1 MPLPQQDN
9 IGHGGHRGWVHV
21 HSATLVEL
29 FRIVDAGWVLLGL
42 WLASKFL
49 DIVWNTSHFII
60 FLAAAGFFTAF
71 AGLWPLYR
79 SWRIAS
85 LGSELSRIGVCW
97 TASICCA
104 SLLDLLLI
112 TYIPLPAGSIIGI
125 WYLLTLAGLIA
136 TRILLRGSLRLIR
149 RRGGNFRTAAILG
162 ANETGQRVAH
172 TIQHT
177 SWMGLRLV
185 GFYDDRICEERRMP
199 GIPIAGQFSDLLD
212 RIQAREIDILYIT
225 LPLRAELRIHE
236 MLRQLQDSTVTVN
249 YVLDFTSFGLLR
261 PHWQNLSGMPI
272 VSLIDTPHQGIDA
285 ISKRIFDI
293 IVSSLILVFMAL
305 PMLVI
310 ACAIKLTSK
319 GPVLFRQKRY
329 GLEGKEFEIWKFRS
343 MTTCEDGKEQF
354 TQATRNDARLY
365 PLGIFLRRSS
375 LDELPQF
382 INVLQGRMS
391 IVGPRPHPVALN
403 QSQRK
408 LIEGYML
415 RHKVKSGITGW
426 AQINGFRGE
435 TDTHEKMLGRIQ
447 YDLEYINNW
456 SLFLDIKIILLTI
469 GKVFTDP
476 NAY

>member
-1 MPLPQQDN
+1 MTLPQRDN
-9 IGHGGHRGWVHV
+9 SGHGGHRGWVHV

-29 FRIVDAGWVLLGL
+29 FRIVDAAWLLLGL
-42 WLASKFL
+42 WFASSFL
-49 DIVWNTSHFII
+49 GIQWNTSHFIL
-60 FLAAAGFFTAF
+60 FLAAAGFFTVF
-71 AGLWPLYR
+71 AGLWPLYQ

-85 LGSELSRIGVCW
+85 LRSELSRVSICW
-97 TASICCA
+97 TASIGGT
-104 SLLDLLLI
+104 SLLDVLLI
-112 TYIPLPAGSIIGI
+112 PYTPLPTGSIIGL
-125 WYLLTLAGLIA
+125 WYLITQGGLLA
-136 TRILLRGSLRLIR
+136 TRILLRGSLRQIR

-162 ANETGQRVAH
+162 ANETGKRVAH
-172 TIQHT
+172 AIEHT
-177 SWMGLRLV
+177 SWMGLRLL
-185 GFYDDRICEERRMP
+185 GFYDDRISEERRIP
-199 GIPIAGQFSDLLD
+199 GIAIAGQFKDLLD
-212 RIQAREIDILYIT
+212 RIRAGEIDIVYIT
-225 LPLRAELRIHE
+225 LPLRSELRIDE
-236 MLRQLQDSTVTVN
+236 MLRRLQDSTVTVQ

-261 PHWQNLSGMPI
+261 PHWQNLAGMPM

-293 IVSSLILVFMAL
+293 IVSSLILVLIAL

-310 ACAIKLTSK
+310 AVVIKLTSK
-319 GPVLFRQKRY
+319 GPVFFRQKRY

-343 MTTCEDGKEQF
+343 MNICEDGKEQF
-354 TQATRNDARLY
+354 TQATRNDARIY
-365 PLGIFLRRSS
+365 PFGVFLRRTS

-403 QSQRK
+403 ESQRK
-408 LIEGYML
+408 LIDGYML

-456 SLFLDIKIILLTI
+456 SLFLDIRIILITI
-469 GKVFTDP
+469 GKVLADP